1 MILNKLQRV
10 WLSVVRLPP
19 TAAFTEIE
27 GYKVVAVQFQ
37 LFCVSLHAYSI
48 TGTLPPFVDF
58 HMTCQHCESNHYQR
72 KATKSQQHNYVTPK
86 VIFRV
91 WGWGVGGWG
100 AFLLRYIPKTKHKYV
115 SFIFF

>member
-37 LFCVSLHAYSI
+37 LFCGSLHAYGI
-48 TGTLPPFVDF
+48 TRTLPPFVDF
-58 HMTCQHCESNHYQR
+58 HMTCQHCESNHYQ
-72 KATKSQQHNYVTPK
+72 
-86 VIFRV
+86 
-91 WGWGVGGWG
+91 
-100 AFLLRYIPKTKHKYV
+100 KTTTTAKK
-115 SFIFF
+115 IAAA